1 MISRGLR
8 LKMVASLALGLVFPA
23 LAAAQTTNT
32 TTTVNASSSTANSC
46 TLTTL
51 SVAVTAGSAIP
62 SGTVTVF
69 DSGSGTAKQLATAT
83 LSSTGTSSL
92 TFDLAD
98 GAHTL
103 YAVYAGS
110 DTYGKSTSASQN
122 LTVTSQCSDLYVVS
136 ASSVVNNS
144 DSASGSTLTAGQSGT
159 STITVVPSEAFIEEL
174 QSAGSPGTVEL
185 SCSGLPDQS
194 SCTFSTTN
202 LTVSNS
208 QYKALT
214 SSMVIQTVAASTT
227 TSMHRNA
234 SPIAWAFLL
243 PGILGLGGIAFSARR
258 NKVLRRLS
266 MLGIVAIVTVLGTTG
281 CNPRYD
287 YQHHGPTTNAGT
299 AAGTYSIKVTG
310 QYSDGVTATSK
321 SSTISFTVK

>member
-32 TTTVNASSSTANSC
+32 TTTVNAASSTANSC

-51 SVAVTAGSAIP
+51 SVAVTANAAIP
-62 SGTVTVF
+62 TGTVAIY

-83 LSSTGTSSL
+83 LSSTGKASL

-103 YAVYAGS
+103 YAVYAG
-110 DTYGKSTSASQN
+110 TTGYGTSTSASQN
-122 LTVTSQCSDLYVVS
+122 VNIASQCSDLFVVS
-136 ASSVVNNS
+136 ASSVVNNT
-144 DSASGSTLTAGQSGT
+144 DSASGSTLTPGQSGT
-159 STITVVPSEAFIEEL
+159 STITVVPSESFIEQL

-194 SCTFSTTN
+194 TCTFSTTN
-202 LTVSNS
+202 LTISNS

-214 SSMVIQTVAASTT
+214 SSMVIQTVAASTA
-227 TSMHRNA
+227 SLHRDA

-266 MLGIVAIVTVLGTTG
+266 MLGIVAIVTVLGTAG
-281 CNPRYD
+281 CNPRYS
-287 YQHHGPTTNAGT
+287 YENHGPVPNAGT
-299 AAGTYSIKVTG
+299 AAGTYTVKVTG
-310 QYSDGVTATSK
+310 QYSDGVTATTR
-321 SSTISFTVK
+321 SSTTAFTVK